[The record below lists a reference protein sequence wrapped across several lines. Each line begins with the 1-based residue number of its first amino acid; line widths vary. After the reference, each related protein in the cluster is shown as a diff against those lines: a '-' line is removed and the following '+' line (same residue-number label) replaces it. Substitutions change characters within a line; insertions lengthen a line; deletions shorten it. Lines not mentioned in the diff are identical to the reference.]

1 MDETSLT
8 AGQLD
13 SHGLQS
19 LSSLNSL
26 IQWQRVPYDFQY
38 HTTDFACNIVSQILC
53 GKGECGSVG
62 VQGEGECG
70 SVGVQGFR
78 VRVEL

>member
-38 HTTDFACNIVSQILC
+38 HSTDFACNIVSQIC
-53 GKGECGSVG
+53 VVRVSVG
-62 VQGEGECG
+62 VWGCRVQGEGECG
-70 SVGVQGFR
+70 SVGV
-78 VRVEL
+78 

>member
-62 VQGEGECG
+62 CRVRV
-70 SVGVQGFR
+70 SVGVWGCR
-78 VRVEL
+78 ASE